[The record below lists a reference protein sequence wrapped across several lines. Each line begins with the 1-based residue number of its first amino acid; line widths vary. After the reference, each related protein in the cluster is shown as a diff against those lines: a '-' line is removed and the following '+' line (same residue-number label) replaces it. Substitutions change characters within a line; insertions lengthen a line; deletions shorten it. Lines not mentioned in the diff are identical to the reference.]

1 LYTNTISPAN
11 ITNNENRVP
20 SADLT
25 SSLTVIG
32 AGIQAIAVVKGFDP
46 LTVFGGSASTMSIQ
60 LLSSSSDTLTDIAF
74 TDNMPDGMIL
84 ANPINFNV
92 GACGGT
98 LSGTP
103 AESSFSFNGGTL
115 PPFGSCTLTLS
126 VTMTVNG
133 NLTNVVPAGAV
144 TTANG
149 VTTVDPAEASLTNL
163 PGVSISKF
171 FVSNPI
177 TPGSD
182 SALTITIQNT
192 GNIPLSGMGFSD
204 SLPAGLAI
212 SRASAPEPVNNCG
225 GTLT

>member
-1 LYTNTISPAN
+1 
-11 ITNNENRVP
+11 
-20 SADLT
+20 
-25 SSLTVIG
+25 
-32 AGIQAIAVVKGFDP
+32 
-46 LTVFGGSASTMSIQ
+46 
-60 LLSSSSDTLTDIAF
+60 
-74 TDNMPDGMIL
+74 
-84 ANPINFNV
+84 
-92 GACGGT
+92 
-98 LSGTP
+98 
-103 AESSFSFNGGTL
+103 
-115 PPFGSCTLTLS
+115 
-126 VTMTVNG
+126 MTVNG

-225 GTLT
+225 GTLTSVPGTQLIQLTNGTLAASAACIMIVNVTGTTAGEYLNTIPPGALTTDSNTNVTNSAPATDTLVIRANTVAGGGGGGRGRGNNNPPAIIPVTFPDPGNRIRS